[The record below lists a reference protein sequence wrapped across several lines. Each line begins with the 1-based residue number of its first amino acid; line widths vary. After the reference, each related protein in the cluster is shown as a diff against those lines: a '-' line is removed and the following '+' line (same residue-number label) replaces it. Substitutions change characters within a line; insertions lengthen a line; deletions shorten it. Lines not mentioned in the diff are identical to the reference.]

1 MASLTDTRHVQPCSS
16 SPHLPQNDSPGLR
29 GCAEILLLYSVVV
42 STESWDNL
50 YEQQAQGKTQVDAKE
65 STTLC
70 GQISVNCSM
79 AQGLPIY
86 STLFTPKYRYSICIC
101 YLKKIDSKTA
111 PQSHTKAS
119 PVSCDMGNF
128 QKFVLAG
135 NCFQYLTM
143 CQEVK
148 AFLPRWRAEE

>member
-1 MASLTDTRHVQPCSS
+1 MFNHA
-16 SPHLPQNDSPGLR
+16 PQVPTCPRTILQVYQAVLRSCFCTVLWCPQSPGTTCMSSR
-29 GCAEILLLYSVVV
+29 HRE
-42 STESWDNL
+42 
-50 YEQQAQGKTQVDAKE
+50 KTQVDAKE

-70 GQISVNCSM
+70 GWVPVNCSM